1 MGLKKARLNDVTFD
15 RRAKIIDE
23 IENNGIVKVSDL
35 SIKFGVS
42 DVTIRNDLVQLEKK
56 NILIRA
62 HGGAMKFQRVGVDFE
77 LDIKAKKHLIEKQR
91 IGKKAAELI
100 KDGDTIILDS
110 GTTTLQIAKFVSDIN
125 DLTIITNSLNIAGQ
139 LVDYKNV
146 KVIVP
151 GGNLRRKSLS
161 LIGPIAENS
170 IKNYYCD
177 KVFLGVDG
185 IDTNYGISTPNSEEA
200 YLNNIMINISREVI
214 VVTDSSKFL
223 RKSFAFIAPLSKI
236 DTIVTDKDVPA
247 EEKSALE
254 KSKINFF
261 IV

>member
-1 MGLKKARLNDVTFD
+1 MKNKNLNNNDGTFD

-23 IENNGIVKVSDL
+23 IETNGIVKVTEL
-35 SIKFGVS
+35 SKKFSVS
-42 DVTIRNDLVQLEKK
+42 DVTIRNDLIQLEKK

-77 LDIKAKKHLIEKQR
+77 LDIKSKKNLIEKEK
-91 IGKKAAELI
+91 IGRKAAGLI

-110 GTTTLQIAKFVSDIN
+110 GTTTLQIAKFVSNIS

-139 LVDYKNV
+139 LVDFKNV
-146 KVIVP
+146 KVIIP

-161 LIGPIAENS
+161 LNGPIAENS
-170 IKNYYCD
+170 IKNFYCD

-185 IDTNYGISTPNSEEA
+185 IDTNYGISTPNPEEA
-200 YLNNIMINISREVI
+200 YLNNIMIDISREVI
-214 VVTDSSKFL
+214 VVTDSSKFS

-236 DTIVTDKDVPA
+236 HTIITDQNIPPD
-247 EEKSALE
+247 EKLKLN
-254 KSKINFF
+254 KSHIKLL

>member
-1 MGLKKARLNDVTFD
+1 MVDKNSIPKDVTTD

-23 IENNGIVKVSDL
+23 IESNGIVKVTDL
-35 SIKFGVS
+35 SKKFGVS

-56 NILIRA
+56 NMLIRA
-62 HGGAMKFQRVGVDFE
+62 HGGAMKFQRMGVDFE
-77 LDIKAKKHLIEKQR
+77 LDIKSKKHLIEKEK
-91 IGKKAAELI
+91 IGKKAAELV

-110 GTTTLQIAKFVSDIN
+110 GTTTLQIAKFVSHLN
-125 DLTIITNSLNIAGQ
+125 NLTVITNSLNIAGQ
-139 LVDYKNV
+139 LVDFQNV
-146 KVIVP
+146 KVIML

-185 IDTNYGISTPNSEEA
+185 IDTSYGISTPNSEEA
-200 YLNNIMINISREVI
+200 YLNNIMINISREII

-236 DTIVTDKDVPA
+236 HTVITDSKIPE
-247 EEKSALE
+247 EEKLFLE
-254 KSKINFF
+254 KSNLNLF

>member
-1 MGLKKARLNDVTFD
+1 MANKKTIPKDLTAD

-23 IENNGIVKVSDL
+23 IEHIGIVKVSDL
-35 SIKFGVS
+35 SKKFGVS

-56 NILIRA
+56 NMLIRA

-77 LDIKAKKHLIEKQR
+77 LDIKSKKHLIEKEK

-110 GTTTLQIAKFVSDIN
+110 GTTTLQIAKFVAHLK
-125 DLTIITNSLNIAGQ
+125 DLTVITNSLNIAGQ
-139 LVDYKNV
+139 LVDFNNV
-146 KVIVP
+146 KVIMP

-185 IDTNYGISTPNSEEA
+185 IDTSYGISTPNSEEA

-236 DTIVTDKDVPA
+236 NTVITDSKIPDG
-247 EEKSALE
+247 EKLFLE
-254 KSKINFF
+254 KSSVNLF

>member
-1 MGLKKARLNDVTFD
+1 MENKILNVKDVTFD

-23 IENNGIVKVSDL
+23 IEEAGVVKVTDL
-35 SIKFGVS
+35 SRKFGVS
-42 DVTIRNDLVQLEKK
+42 DVTIRNDLLQLEKK

-62 HGGAMKFQRVGVDFE
+62 HGGAVKFQRVGVDFE
-77 LDIKAKKHLIEKQR
+77 LDIKSKIHLAEKQKIAKKSI
-91 IGKKAAELI
+91 ELI

-110 GTTTLQIAKFVSDIN
+110 GTTTLQIAKNLTNFN
-125 DLTIITNSLNIAGQ
+125 DLTVITNSLNIAGQ
-139 LVDYKNV
+139 LVDLTKV
-146 KVIVP
+146 KVIIP

-161 LIGPIAENS
+161 LIGSIAENS

-177 KVFLGVDG
+177 KLFLGVDG
-185 IDTNYGISTPNSEEA
+185 IDTKYGISTPNAEEA
-200 YLNNIMINISREVI
+200 FLNNIMINISREVI

-236 DTIVTDKDVPA
+236 HTIITDNNIPED
-247 EEKSALE
+247 EKRNLE
-254 KSKINFF
+254 KSNINLH

>member
-1 MGLKKARLNDVTFD
+1 MESKNSVPKDVTAD
-15 RRAKIIDE
+15 RRAKIIDQ
-23 IENNGIVKVSDL
+23 IEKIGIVKVTDL
-35 SIKFGVS
+35 SKKLGVS

-56 NILIRA
+56 NLLIRA
-62 HGGAMKFQRVGVDFE
+62 HGGAMKFLRVGVDFE
-77 LDIKAKKHLIEKQR
+77 LDIKAKKHLNEKEK

-110 GTTTLQIAKFVSDIN
+110 GTTTMLIAKYASHIN
-125 DLTIITNSLNIAGQ
+125 DLTVITNSLNIAGQ
-139 LVDYKNV
+139 LVDFHNI
-146 KVIVP
+146 KVIMP

-200 YLNNIMINISREVI
+200 YLNNIMIIYRE
-214 VVTDSSKFL
+214 K
-223 RKSFAFIAPLSKI
+223 
-236 DTIVTDKDVPA
+236 
-247 EEKSALE
+247 
-254 KSKINFF
+254 
-261 IV
+261 